1 MIPCA
6 KVYDGYE
13 YTELLLIDLYGIWC
27 MSVYSG
33 QTPKQLYRSFYRY
46 IRHIPDPHVW
56 SILQPR
62 VRALLKKST
71 RNDAEGSAQAQ
82 LRAVRARR
90 RAKDEVRKLHMAVGC
105 YPHALRRVLGD
116 CYGQTGSVRW
126 RLINVSS
133 LHFESLS
140 CLGYRRLGVDR
151 IVPAICLRRSIRSL

>member
-1 MIPCA
+1 MNMIL
-6 KVYDGYE
+6 
-13 YTELLLIDLYGIWC
+13 YTELLLIDLHGIWC

-62 VRALLKKST
+62 VRGLLEKST
-71 RNDAEGSAQAQ
+71 RNGLESSAQAQ
-82 LRAVRARR
+82 LKAVRARR
-90 RAKDEVRKLHMAVGC
+90 RAEDEIRKLHMAVGC

-126 RLINVSS
+126 GLINVSS
-133 LHFESLS
+133 PHFELLS
-140 CLGYRRLGVDR
+140 CLEHAVKSGQKCIETPR
-151 IVPAICLRRSIRSL
+151 RRSIHAL

>member
-1 MIPCA
+1 
-6 KVYDGYE
+6 
-13 YTELLLIDLYGIWC
+13 

-62 VRALLKKST
+62 IRVLLEKST
-71 RNDAEGSAQAQ
+71 RNAPESSAQAQ

-90 RAKDEVRKLHMAVGC
+90 RAEDEVRKLHMAVGC

-126 RLINVSS
+126 RLINVSPR
-133 LHFESLS
+133 HFQLLS
-140 CLGYRRLGVDR
+140 CLEYRPSGVDR
-151 IVPAICLRRSIRSL
+151 NVLKLCQRREVYSLWRD

>member
-1 MIPCA
+1 MMHLLF
-6 KVYDGYE
+6 
-13 YTELLLIDLYGIWC
+13 TEHTEALTDLYGIWC

-33 QTPKQLYRSFYRY
+33 HTPKQLYRSFFRY

-62 VRALLKKST
+62 VRGLLEKST
-71 RNDAEGSAQAQ
+71 RNDPESSAQAQ

-90 RAKDEVRKLHMAVGC
+90 RAEDEARRLHMAVGC

-126 RLINVSS
+126 RLINVSPILKLLTSS
-133 LHFESLS
+133 LT
-140 CLGYRRLGVDR
+140 DR
-151 IVPAICLRRSIRSL
+151 IS